1 MHFVQGKIIWVNL
14 VKYCFLIIQNTSI
27 LRNLWFYFP
36 FFYLPLYDNLQFR
49 METSID
55 ITEKSNVLHKTIYS
69 ILFSISF
76 AHLLNDLIQAI
87 IPSVYPILKQNYH
100 LTFTQ
105 IGLITFA
112 FQLSASLLQPLV
124 GYYTDKY
131 PKPFSQVYGMLF
143 SLVGILTLS
152 FATTFYWI
160 LFSVIFIGIGSSIF
174 HPESARIS
182 NLASGGKRGLAQSIF
197 QVGGN
202 FGTALGP
209 LLVALIVVPNSQV
222 FILWFIIAAVIG
234 LAIISKIAFWYRN
247 HLIFRKPQKVVF
259 ADFQRLS
266 KSNVKWA
273 VAILLIVIFSKFF
286 YSASLSSYYTFYIID
301 KFHLSIKEAQY
312 HMFIYLIAYA
322 VGTILGGP
330 LGDKIGR
337 KYVIWI
343 SVFGAAP
350 FALLLPYV
358 NLFWTDV
365 LMVVIGII
373 ISSAFPAI
381 LVYAQELLPKKLGMV
396 SGLFYGFAFGMGA
409 LGSALLGKLADYTSI
424 QYVYHV
430 CSFLPLIGIICY
442 FLPNLKKK

>member
-1 MHFVQGKIIWVNL
+1 MDSIVNVSTKNKEL
-14 VKYCFLIIQNTSI
+14 AQ
-27 LRNLWFYFP
+27 
-36 FFYLPLYDNLQFR
+36 
-49 METSID
+49 
-55 ITEKSNVLHKTIYS
+55 KTVYS
-69 ILFSISF
+69 ILFAISF

-87 IPSVYPILKQNYH
+87 IPSVYPILKEKYN
-100 LTFTQ
+100 LSFSQ

-112 FQLSASLLQPLV
+112 FQFSASIFQPLV
-124 GYYTDKY
+124 GYYTDKH
-131 PKPFSQVYGMLF
+131 PKPFSQIYGILF
-143 SLVGILTLS
+143 SLAGIVSLS
-152 FATTFYWI
+152 FADNFYWI
-160 LFSVIFIGIGSSIF
+160 LLSVVFIGTGSSIF

-209 LLVALIVVPNSQV
+209 LLVALIVVPHGQMH
-222 FILWFIIAAVIG
+222 ILWFIIAAMIG
-234 LAIISKIAFWYRN
+234 LAIISKIAFWYRD
-247 HLIFRKPQKVVF
+247 HLVYRKNKVQPFINLHNLPKRKV
-259 ADFQRLS
+259 QVS
-266 KSNVKWA
+266 I
-273 VAILLIVIFSKFF
+273 AILLIVIFSKFF

-301 KFHLSIKEAQY
+301 KFHLSIKEAQF

-337 KYVIWI
+337 KYVIWL

-409 LGSALLGKLADYTSI
+409 LGSALLGNLADATSI

-442 FLPNLKKK
+442 FLPNLKKH

>member
-1 MHFVQGKIIWVNL
+1 MDSIVNVSTKNKEL
-14 VKYCFLIIQNTSI
+14 AQ
-27 LRNLWFYFP
+27 
-36 FFYLPLYDNLQFR
+36 
-49 METSID
+49 
-55 ITEKSNVLHKTIYS
+55 KTVYS
-69 ILFSISF
+69 ILFAISF

-87 IPSVYPILKQNYH
+87 IPSVYPILKEKYN
-100 LTFTQ
+100 LSFSQ

-112 FQLSASLLQPLV
+112 FQFSASIFQPLV
-124 GYYTDKY
+124 GYYTDKH
-131 PKPFSQVYGMLF
+131 PKPFSQIYGMLF
-143 SLVGILTLS
+143 SLAGIVSLS
-152 FATTFYWI
+152 FADNFYWI
-160 LFSVIFIGIGSSIF
+160 LLSVVFIGTGSSIF

-209 LLVALIVVPNSQV
+209 LLVALIVVPHGQMY
-222 FILWFIIAAVIG
+222 ILWFIIAAMIG
-234 LAIISKIAFWYRN
+234 LVIISKIAFWYRD
-247 HLIFRKPQKVVF
+247 HLVYRKNKVQPFINLHNLPKRKV
-259 ADFQRLS
+259 QVS
-266 KSNVKWA
+266 I
-273 VAILLIVIFSKFF
+273 AILLIVIFSKFF

-301 KFHLSIKEAQY
+301 KFHLSIKEAQF

-337 KYVIWI
+337 KYVIWL

-409 LGSALLGKLADYTSI
+409 LGSALLGNLADATSI

-442 FLPNLKKK
+442 FLPNLKSKKAH

>member
-1 MHFVQGKIIWVNL
+1 
-14 VKYCFLIIQNTSI
+14 
-27 LRNLWFYFP
+27 
-36 FFYLPLYDNLQFR
+36 
-49 METSID
+49 METAID
-55 ITEKSNVLHKTIYS
+55 SAEKNVLHKTIYS

-87 IPSVYPILKQNYH
+87 IPSVYPILKQNYD
-100 LTFTQ
+100 LSFSQ

-112 FQLSASLLQPLV
+112 FQLSASLLQPFV

-143 SLVGILTLS
+143 SLTGIIILS
-152 FATTFYWI
+152 FANNFYWI
-160 LFSVIFIGIGSSIF
+160 LLSVVLIGIGSSIF

-182 NLASGGKRGLAQSIF
+182 NMASGGKRGLAQSIF

-202 FGTALGP
+202 FGTALAP
-209 LLVALIVVPNSQV
+209 LLVAVIVVPNSQKH
-222 FILWFIIAAVIG
+222 ILWFVIAATIALG
-234 LAIISKIAFWYRN
+234 IISKIAFWYRD
-247 HLIFRKPQKVVF
+247 HLVYKKNKPMVF
-259 ADFQRLS
+259 IDFHNLS
-266 KSNVKWA
+266 KSKVKWA
-273 VAILLIVIFSKFF
+273 IVILLIVIFSKFF
-286 YSASLSSYYTFYIID
+286 YTACLSTYYIFYIMD
-301 KFHLSIKEAQY
+301 KFHLSIKQAQL
-312 HMFIYLIAYA
+312 HMFIFLIAYA
-322 VGTILGGP
+322 LGTILGGP

-337 KYVIWI
+337 KHVIWL
-343 SVFGAAP
+343 SVFGATP

-373 ISSAFPAI
+373 MSSAFPAI
-381 LVYAQELLPKKLGMV
+381 LVYAQELVPKKLGMI

-409 LGSALLGKLADYTSI
+409 LGSALLGKLADCTSI
-424 QYVYHV
+424 QYVYFI

>member
-1 MHFVQGKIIWVNL
+1 MDSIVNVSTKNKEL
-14 VKYCFLIIQNTSI
+14 AQ
-27 LRNLWFYFP
+27 
-36 FFYLPLYDNLQFR
+36 
-49 METSID
+49 
-55 ITEKSNVLHKTIYS
+55 KTVYS
-69 ILFSISF
+69 ILFAISF

-87 IPSVYPILKQNYH
+87 IPSVYPILKEKYN
-100 LTFTQ
+100 LSFSQ

-112 FQLSASLLQPLV
+112 FQFSASIFQPLV
-124 GYYTDKY
+124 GYYTDKH
-131 PKPFSQVYGMLF
+131 PKPFSQIYGMLF
-143 SLVGILTLS
+143 SLAGIVSLS
-152 FATTFYWI
+152 FADNFYWI
-160 LFSVIFIGIGSSIF
+160 LLSVVFIGTGSSIF

-209 LLVALIVVPNSQV
+209 LLVALIVVPHGQMH
-222 FILWFIIAAVIG
+222 ILWFIIAAMIG
-234 LAIISKIAFWYRN
+234 LAIISKIAFWYRD
-247 HLIFRKPQKVVF
+247 HLVYRKNKVQPFINLHNLPKRKV
-259 ADFQRLS
+259 QVS
-266 KSNVKWA
+266 I
-273 VAILLIVIFSKFF
+273 AILLIVIFSKFF

-301 KFHLSIKEAQY
+301 KFHLSIKEAQF

-337 KYVIWI
+337 KYVIWL

-358 NLFWTDV
+358 NLFWTDI

-409 LGSALLGKLADYTSI
+409 LGSALLGNLADATSI

-442 FLPNLKKK
+442 FLPNLKKH

>member
-1 MHFVQGKIIWVNL
+1 MDTILNDT
-14 VKYCFLIIQNTSI
+14 VKKNDLAQ
-27 LRNLWFYFP
+27 
-36 FFYLPLYDNLQFR
+36 
-49 METSID
+49 
-55 ITEKSNVLHKTIYS
+55 KTVYS

-87 IPSVYPILKQNYH
+87 IPSIYPILKQNYN
-100 LTFTQ
+100 LSFSQ

-112 FQLSASLLQPLV
+112 FQLTASLFQPFV

-131 PKPFSQVYGMLF
+131 PKPFSQIYGMLF
-143 SLVGILTLS
+143 SMAGVIS
-152 FATTFYWI
+152 IAFANNFYWI
-160 LFSVIFIGIGSSIF
+160 LLSVMLIGTGSSIF

-182 NLASGGKRGLAQSIF
+182 NMASGGRRGLAQAIF

-209 LLVALIVVPNSQV
+209 LLVALIVVPNSQKY
-222 FILWFIIAAVIG
+222 ILWFVIAAAIG
-234 LAIISKIAFWYRN
+234 LAIISKIAFWYRD
-247 HLIFRKPQKVVF
+247 HLMQRQQRKVVF

-266 KSNVKWA
+266 KSKVKWA
-273 VAILLIVIFSKFF
+273 IAILLIVIFSKFF
-286 YSASLSSYYTFYIID
+286 YSASLSTYYTFYVMD
-301 KFHLSIKEAQY
+301 KFHLSIKEAQF
-312 HMFIYLIAYA
+312 HMFIYLLAYA
-322 VGTILGGP
+322 AGTILGGP

-337 KYVIWI
+337 KYVIWL
-343 SVFGAAP
+343 SVFGATP

-365 LMVVIGII
+365 LMIIIGMI

-381 LVYAQELLPKKLGMV
+381 LVYAQELLPKKLGMI

-409 LGSALLGKLADYTSI
+409 LGSALLGKLADVTSI
-424 QYVYHV
+424 QFVYHI

-442 FLPNLKKK
+442 FLPNLKKR

>member
-1 MHFVQGKIIWVNL
+1 
-14 VKYCFLIIQNTSI
+14 
-27 LRNLWFYFP
+27 
-36 FFYLPLYDNLQFR
+36 

-55 ITEKSNVLHKTIYS
+55 TSPEKNVLHKTIYS

-87 IPSVYPILKQNYH
+87 IPSVYPILKQNYN
-100 LTFTQ
+100 LSFSQ

-112 FQLSASLLQPLV
+112 FQLSASLLQPFV

-143 SLVGILTLS
+143 SLAGIISIS
-152 FATTFYWI
+152 FADNFYWI
-160 LFSVIFIGIGSSIF
+160 VLSVVLIGIGSSIF

-182 NLASGGKRGLAQSIF
+182 NMASGGKRGLAQSIF

-202 FGTALGP
+202 FGTALAP
-209 LLVALIVVPNSQV
+209 LLVAVIVVPNTQRY
-222 FILWFIIAAVIG
+222 ILWFVIAATVA
-234 LAIISKIAFWYRN
+234 LAIISKIAFWYRD
-247 HLIFRKPQKVVF
+247 HLIYKKNKPAVF
-259 ADFQRLS
+259 LDFHNLS
-266 KSNVKWA
+266 KSKVKWA
-273 VAILLIVIFSKFF
+273 IAILLIVIFSKFF
-286 YSASLSSYYTFYIID
+286 YTACLSTYYTFYIMD
-301 KFHLSIKEAQY
+301 KFHLSIKQAQF

-322 VGTILGGP
+322 LGTILGGP
-330 LGDKIGR
+330 LGDRIGR
-337 KYVIWI
+337 KHVIWL
-343 SVFGAAP
+343 SVFGATP

-365 LMVVIGII
+365 LMIIIGII
-373 ISSAFPAI
+373 MSSAFPAI
-381 LVYAQELLPKKLGMV
+381 LVYAQELVPKKLGMI

-424 QYVYHV
+424 QYVYLI

-442 FLPNLKKK
+442 WLPNLKKK